1 MKVPM
6 VLAVL
11 TGITLLAAAIGCST
25 TPAEVAPTPNIEA
38 TVEARVAQE
47 LAAQPKPNI
56 DATVEA
62 RLVQKLAAQ
71 PTAIPYPT
79 YTPVPTATGARC
91 SNTRSRCL
99 SRPKYMSAKANI
111 GLSSGRSALT
121 SESSWTMLTASS

>member
-1 MKVPM
+1 M

-11 TGITLLAAAIGCST
+11 TGITLLVAAIGCST
-25 TPAEVAPTPNIEA
+25 TPVEVAPTPNIDA

-79 YTPVPTATGARC
+79 FNLGAYQIDKPPISTARIVIC
-91 SNTRSRCL
+91 SF
-99 SRPKYMSAKANI
+99 
-111 GLSSGRSALT
+111 
-121 SESSWTMLTASS
+121 